1 MGNEAALIVQVR
13 VQKLDGLFYAASA
26 DVPGLHVCGESIE
39 QTIESTLKAVK
50 ELFRVNREID
60 VHVVPASD
68 DVESFPRVTRPIEHL
83 VVQRVS

>member
-1 MGNEAALIVQVR
+1 MSAAR
-13 VQKLDGLFYAASA
+13 VS
-26 DVPGLHVCGESIE
+26 SRRS
-39 QTIESTLKAVK
+39 STLKAVK